1 MRYFEVP
8 VTAMRRSTTHPIPRN
23 YYQGVTVSRRIMI
36 SLAAAMATVALA
48 ATPAGAGVGNLE
60 VYSAPNYS
68 GTHVTVPSGTVGGY
82 ANTCVSVYTLT
93 SAGLTSSQSMTNNTS
108 YDLKLYGATGCTAS
122 SFVTTL

>member
-1 MRYFEVP
+1 
-8 VTAMRRSTTHPIPRN
+8 
-23 YYQGVTVSRRIMI
+23 MI

-68 GTHVTVPSGTVGGY
+68 GTHVTVPPDTVGHY

-93 SAGLTSSQSMTNNTS
+93 STGLTTSQSMTNNTS
-108 YDLKLYGATGCTAS
+108 HDLDLYGATGCSLSSYIVRVSAS
-122 SFVTTL
+122 SQWTTSSNETVLSVFVR